1 MTRRCRI
8 GCNNLRG
15 DTDVVC
21 RACWACLPFAM
32 RQEVADARIGTLA
45 ARVAARRVYEW
56 LAAQQTAPVV
66 VMGVELPDAGHD
78 WPTAAAIGDPNAVP
92 MPGEGP

>member
-21 RACWACLPFAM
+21 RACWQRLPFEV
-32 RQEVADARIGTLA
+32 RQGVADARIGTLA
-45 ARVAARRVYEW
+45 ARIAARAAYDW
-56 LAAQQTAPVV
+56 LWANPEPMPPQ
-66 VMGVELPDAGHD
+66 LSDLDHD
-78 WPTAAAIGDPNAVP
+78 WATTMAIGDRDAVP
-92 MPGEGP
+92 MPGERP